1 MGNPLRSATLIIGK
15 PNVVESFSWS
25 VVRNILPSSRHRGFT
40 SANKTEVSS
49 DSSSQVTLMVE
60 DPATGKR
67 MAETLDA
74 HTINVL
80 TRVRNQESQIATKD
94 FQESMQDKVV

>member
-1 MGNPLRSATLIIGK
+1 
-15 PNVVESFSWS
+15 
-25 VVRNILPSSRHRGFT
+25 
-40 SANKTEVSS
+40 
-49 DSSSQVTLMVE
+49 MVE

-80 TRVRNQESQIATKD
+80 TRVRNQESQIATTD
-94 FQESMQDKVV
+94 FQESMQDKVAPAVGSAIGCATVC